1 MARESIHKLYY
12 SIGEV
17 SKLTDLEQHV
27 LRYWETEFEGLS
39 PKKNRA
45 GRRTYTRADIDFI
58 IQIKRL
64 LKEDLYTIEGAR
76 KVLASADEKDTF
88 GSDFRT
94 ELLELRGFLVDILKR
109 MN

>member
-1 MARESIHKLYY
+1 MYY

-27 LRYWETEFEGLS
+27 LRYWETEFEGLN

-45 GRRTYTRADIDFI
+45 GRRTYTRTDIDFI
-58 IQIKRL
+58 FHIKRL

-76 KVLASADEKDTF
+76 KVLAKIDEKDQF
-88 GSDFRT
+88 SSDFRT
-94 ELLELRGFLVDILKR
+94 ELLEIRSFLVDILKR
-109 MN
+109 VN

>member
-27 LRYWETEFEGLS
+27 LRYWETEFEGLN

-45 GRRTYTRADIDFI
+45 GRRTYTRSDIDFI
-58 IQIKRL
+58 LQIKRL
-64 LKEDLYTIEGAR
+64 LKEDMYTIEGAR
-76 KVLASADEKDTF
+76 KVLANNDEKDQF
-88 GSDFRT
+88 SSHLRT
-94 ELLELRGFLVDILKR
+94 ELLELRSFLVDILKR
-109 MN
+109 VN